1 MAHARGLRA
10 AGGAVT
16 ALRWVATGLG
26 SGFFPVAPGTA
37 GSLVGLAA
45 WVAFPGM
52 LSGGALTWVLLA
64 ACTALGIAAAGPAE
78 REFGEDGGPIVFDEV
93 VGQWITVAGLALTPL
108 TVVLGFV
115 LFRVFDVLKPFPA
128 GRSQAWGGGLGVMA
142 DDVFAGI
149 WAALALR
156 AILHFAGTPA

>member
-1 MAHARGLRA
+1 MADARGVRA
-10 AGGAVT
+10 AGGVVT
-16 ALRWVATGLG
+16 ALRWIATGFG

-52 LSGGALTWVLLA
+52 LSGGALTWLLLA
-64 ACTALGIAAAGPAE
+64 ACTALGVAAAGPAE
-78 REFGEDGGPIVFDEV
+78 KEFGEDGGPIVFDEV
-93 VGQWITVAGLALTPL
+93 VGQWITVAGLAVTPL

-128 GRSQAWGGGLGVMA
+128 GRSQSWGGGLGVMA
-142 DDVFAGI
+142 DDVFAGV
-149 WAALALR
+149 WAALVLR
-156 AILHFAGTPA
+156 AVLHFTGTGA